1 LIVAAIG
8 AFFATWFKAFR
19 NSKFYEINNQLIEP
33 LEKRLDQLESKVILL
48 NQSVEN
54 AENHNAK
61 YLIEMQ
67 DTRKLQLQTAE
78 ELGSIKAN
86 VLAVTTLLGE
96 LKQSLKEL
104 HKTNNAIRIHYNSDI
119 EKELEETPN
128 DQ

>member
-1 LIVAAIG
+1 MIVAAIG